1 MIHGEVCKW
10 GGIAATKAL
19 AAHLAVVA
27 STPVLSRA
35 IDSMHY
41 LHADDIVEPL
51 RLSGGRLRV
60 LAGPGLGVEVDE
72 EKLAFYAAKNERE
85 GDLAG

>member
-1 MIHGEVCKW
+1 MSRRCGFP
-10 GGIAATKAL
+10 AA
-19 AAHLAVVA
+19 
-27 STPVLSRA
+27 
-35 IDSMHY
+35 
-41 LHADDIVEPL
+41 
-51 RLSGGRLRV
+51 GLRV